1 MKPWHKMDSEDF
13 WLILPKRK
21 RMALILSLETS
32 TTVCSVALAQDGIL
46 IGTSE
51 LRLEKSHSSHITV
64 LIEQLV
70 QNCGFSLQDLSAVAV
85 SGGPGSYTG
94 LRIGTSTAK
103 GLCYALN
110 VPLIAVSTLKAMAL
124 QVIKYT
130 PEAERFYFAPMLD
143 ARRQE
148 VYTGIYA
155 ADLEEIWK
163 DQAHVLTEASYKEEL
178 ATHGVIFLGS
188 GAAKW
193 ETLLG
198 SNANAFFLKSV
209 IPSAEAVSDLAW
221 QQFQAAQ
228 FEDVAYYEPFYVKE
242 VHITAAK
249 AKN

>member
-1 MKPWHKMDSEDF
+1 
-13 WLILPKRK
+13 
-21 RMALILSLETS
+21 MALILSLETS
-32 TTVCSVALAQDGIL
+32 TTVCSIALTLENRL

-70 QNCGFSLQDLSAVAV
+70 ENCGYTLKDLAAIAV

-103 GLCYALN
+103 GLCYALEI
-110 VPLIAVSTLKAMAL
+110 PLIAVSTLHSLAKQA
-124 QVIKYT
+124 INYT
-130 PEAERFYFAPMLD
+130 ANAGRFWFCPMLD

-148 VYTGIYA
+148 VYTSLLTD
-155 ADLEEIWK
+155 DLTEIMP
-163 DQAHVLTEASYKEEL
+163 DQAMVLDETSFKAEL
-178 ATHGVIFLGS
+178 ENQRIIFLGS

-193 ETLLG
+193 QTILG
-198 SNANAFFLKSV
+198 ENANALFLKDV
-209 IPSAEAVSDLAW
+209 IPSAEAVSQLAW
-221 QQFQAAQ
+221 QKFQAGQ

-242 VHITAAK
+242 VHITKAK

>member
-1 MKPWHKMDSEDF
+1 
-13 WLILPKRK
+13 
-21 RMALILSLETS
+21 MALILSLETS
-32 TTVCSVALAQDGIL
+32 TTVCSVALTQAGNL

-70 QNCGFSLQDLSAVAV
+70 QNCGFGLKDLAAVAV

-103 GLCYALN
+103 GLCYALEI
-110 VPLIAVSTLKAMAL
+110 PLLAVSTLKAVAL
-124 QVIKYT
+124 QVIKFT
-130 PEAERFYFAPMLD
+130 PEADRFYFAAMLD

-148 VYTGIYA
+148 VYTGLYSA
-155 ADLEEIWK
+155 ELQPIWP
-163 DQAHVLTEASYKEEL
+163 DQAHILTEDSYKEEL
-178 ATHGVIFLGS
+178 ADRQIIFLGS

-198 SNANAFFLKSV
+198 ANANAFFLKNV
-209 IPSAEAVSDLAW
+209 IPSAEAVSELAW
-221 QQFQAAQ
+221 QQYQAGQ